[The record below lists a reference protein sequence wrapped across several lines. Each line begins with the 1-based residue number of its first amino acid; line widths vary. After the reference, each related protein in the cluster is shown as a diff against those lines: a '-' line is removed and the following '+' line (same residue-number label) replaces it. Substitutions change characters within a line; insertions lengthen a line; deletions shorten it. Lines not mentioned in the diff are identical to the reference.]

1 MLKKILL
8 ALALLCAAQSA
19 RADSMFTGGAS
30 NITIGSTTVTGTAG
44 LLYSDGTYVQSLPGT
59 FYATDPNWTGN
70 SPGSVFAFGN
80 DQNLALTTD
89 KLYNTAPL
97 SITSTSST
105 GGIGNLFE
113 LYESLGG
120 VKNVVV
126 YFDNGGDF
134 FSRLSMTVS
143 GHVGGTAAH
152 QSSIRRR
159 HTYLICMP
167 PGRILPDRDSWRGTM
182 QASRVNIRSW
192 V

>member
-97 SITSTSST
+97 SITNTNPSAASA
-105 GGIGNLFE
+105 IYLNFMCRR
-113 LYESLGG
+113 G
-120 VKNVVV
+120 VKR
-126 YFDNGGDF
+126 
-134 FSRLSMTVS
+134 SLSISTM
-143 GHVGGTAAH
+143 AAT
-152 QSSIRRR
+152 SF
-159 HTYLICMP
+159 LGCP
-167 PGRILPDRDSWRGTM
+167 
-182 QASRVNIRSW
+182 
-192 V
+192 

>member
-1 MLKKILL
+1 MQKKTLL
-8 ALALLCAAQSA
+8 ALALLCAAPPA
-19 RADSMFTGGAS
+19 RADILIPAGGAS

-97 SITSTSST
+97 SITNTNPSS
-105 GGIGNLFE
+105 GIGNLFE
-113 LYESLGG
+113 LYVSKGS
-120 VKNVVV
+120 KQVVV

-143 GHVGGTAAH
+143 GHVGGTGAH
-152 QSSIRRR
+152 Q
-159 HTYLICMP
+159 
-167 PGRILPDRDSWRGTM
+167 
-182 QASRVNIRSW
+182 
-192 V
+192 

>member
-97 SITSTSST
+97 SITNTNPSS
-105 GGIGNLFE
+105 GIGNLFE
-113 LYESLGG
+113 LYVSQGS
-120 VKNVVV
+120 KQVVV

-143 GHVGGTAAH
+143 GHVGGTGAH
-152 QSSIRRR
+152 Q
-159 HTYLICMP
+159 
-167 PGRILPDRDSWRGTM
+167 
-182 QASRVNIRSW
+182 
-192 V
+192 

>member
-97 SITSTSST
+97 SITSTNST

-143 GHVGGTAAH
+143 GHVGGTSPH
-152 QSSIRRR
+152 QVDPYADCI
-159 HTYLICMP
+159 HTLYV
-167 PGRILPDRDSWRGTM
+167 WRLVGYYRTRLLG
-182 QASRVNIRSW
+182 AR
-192 V
+192 